1 MSLQNL
7 IQHQSMVLSDAN
19 AQDLSLQLK
28 VDVLIMSESDI
39 HM

>member
-7 IQHQSMVLSDAN
+7 IQHQSIVISTVK

-28 VDVLIMSESDI
+28 VGVLIMSESDI
-39 HM
+39 CM